1 MRRLAHM
8 RDIEGGARIWAG
20 ARTITPGPSRSILLL
35 AMPEETLPSEIT
47 RRQQLG
53 SQGSPAHYT
62 IAPEYP
68 TKHPVMSSYFLSDPT
83 VFQSYFKVHWEDMFG
98 MSANLEEG
106 ARSLHQLPNRNAR
119 GRAEGQALQQY
130 NPWPSA
136 SDLYAPYPAAELK
149 AL

>member
-20 ARTITPGPSRSILLL
+20 ARQITPGPSRTIQLQ

-47 RRQQLG
+47 RQQQGG
-53 SQGSPAHYT
+53 SDNTPAHYT
-62 IAPEYP
+62 VAPEYP
-68 TKHPVMSSYFLSDPT
+68 TKHPIMSSYFLSDPH
-83 VFQSYFKVHWEDMFG
+83 VFQSYFKVHWEDMFAA
-98 MSANLEEG
+98 SANLKEG
-106 ARSLHQLPNRNAR
+106 ARALTPLRNPNAR
-119 GRAEGQALQQY
+119 GKAEGQALQQY

-136 SDLYAPYPAAELK
+136 SDLYLAYPGSELK